1 MSFFSGGK
9 AKEKDPFSS
18 KSQFYVEFLGWM
30 ECRGVRGQIYT
41 DPVVRELRARQKHM
55 EKPPKLTIQVSRKD
69 IKITQEVEDPK
80 KRSIKKIKFPTIPA
94 RDVTYVR
101 QARHSDGRLDD
112 IVACIYLGFMPRTQR
127 YVHVH
132 VYRFDEATTATLFTK
147 QLNAIVDVNY
157 DHILEVEMELIRKGE
172 VDDLR
177 VDSGDI
183 PADQHTTDS
192 ALGSASSAYSDD
204 EPPDLNNDDVDFDL
218 QSLKDV
224 KPFDSVADELKYR
237 LQIEDKP
244 LLLPP
249 RDYDTISRAHGN
261 LEQINKRRCM
271 NLNIVG
277 PMAMGEVKERN
288 GSSESG
294 VDLIS
299 PGSETNESLEKAF
312 PSSKANPRAQE
323 KGVSPVTAPQL
334 QEKGFKEYK
343 PSSQAAGK
351 SDSSSSY
358 TRGSQHSGSTSPGTP
373 PTSAKD
379 FVYPP
384 KVKSPPHSPKL
395 YRSQHS
401 REQLVKQNSLNTYL
415 SDVSRLGQ
423 LTDHGLRPEKPLH
436 YYPGEDSEDI
446 YTHPIKKSNRP
457 SRNLLPAD
465 EIPPDYNDDLDDD
478 VIVQGRDIRYR
489 QDVLTR
495 SMPADLI
502 RDEMALGNSSRPSSG
517 GDVRNM
523 RRTDSPTVVGGNNF
537 GYPGNNGVYAPK
549 MGRANSTKK

>member
-1 MSFFSGGK
+1 
-9 AKEKDPFSS
+9 
-18 KSQFYVEFLGWM
+18 
-30 ECRGVRGQIYT
+30 
-41 DPVVRELRARQKHM
+41 
-55 EKPPKLTIQVSRKD
+55 
-69 IKITQEVEDPK
+69 
-80 KRSIKKIKFPTIPA
+80 
-94 RDVTYVR
+94 
-101 QARHSDGRLDD
+101 
-112 IVACIYLGFMPRTQR
+112 MPRTQR

-147 QLNAIVDVNY
+147 QLNAIVDANY
-157 DHILEVEMELIRKGE
+157 EHVLEVEMELIRKGE

-183 PADQHTTDS
+183 VADPHTTDS

-204 EPPDLNNDDVDFDL
+204 EPPNFNNDEIDFDL
-218 QSLKDV
+218 QSLRDV
-224 KPFDSVADELKYR
+224 QPFDNVADELKYR

-277 PMAMGEVKERN
+277 PNALEKERN

-299 PGSETNESLEKAF
+299 PGSETNDAVDR
-312 PSSKANPRAQE
+312 SSS
-323 KGVSPVTAPQL
+323 SPKQNRKSADVGSSPATSPQL
-334 QEKGFKEYK
+334 QKKGFKEFK
-343 PSSQAAGK
+343 PNPQAAQK
-351 SDSSSSY
+351 PDSNSY

-401 REQLVKQNSLNTYL
+401 REQLAQKNSLNSYL
-415 SDVSRLGQ
+415 SDVSRLNQ
-423 LTDHGLRPEKPLH
+423 LSDHGLREEKPLH
-436 YYPGEDSEDI
+436 YYPGDGSDDI
-446 YTHPIKKSNRP
+446 YTQPMKRSNRP
-457 SRNLLPAD
+457 SKNLIPTD
-465 EIPPDYNDDLDDD
+465 EIPPDYSDDLEDD

-489 QDVLTR
+489 QQMLTR

-502 RDEMALGNSSRPSSG
+502 RDEMALGSSSRPNSG
-517 GDVRNM
+517 GDIRNV
-523 RRTDSPTVVGGNNF
+523 RRTDSPTLVGGNNF
-537 GYPGNNGVYAPK
+537 SYQGNNGGYAPR
-549 MGRANSTKK
+549 MGRVNSTKK